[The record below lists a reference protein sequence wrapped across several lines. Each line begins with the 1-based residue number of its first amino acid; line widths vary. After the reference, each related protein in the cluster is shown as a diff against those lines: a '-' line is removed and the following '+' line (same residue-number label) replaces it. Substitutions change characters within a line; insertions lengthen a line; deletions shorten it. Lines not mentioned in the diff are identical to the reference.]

1 VLPPAGSLIVGAG
14 VEGVVSPDGVM
25 APPAG
30 GMVSVEGELSGL
42 PLPVGGA
49 AGVEGELSRLPPP
62 VDGVVGVEAAPAEP
76 LPPAQREFKGERSQ
90 RIFMI

>member
-14 VEGVVSPDGVM
+14 VEGVVSPDGVT

-30 GMVSVEGELSGL
+30 GVVGVVEGELSGL
-42 PLPVGGA
+42 LLPVGGA

-62 VDGVVGVEAAPAEP
+62 DGVVGVEAAPAEP